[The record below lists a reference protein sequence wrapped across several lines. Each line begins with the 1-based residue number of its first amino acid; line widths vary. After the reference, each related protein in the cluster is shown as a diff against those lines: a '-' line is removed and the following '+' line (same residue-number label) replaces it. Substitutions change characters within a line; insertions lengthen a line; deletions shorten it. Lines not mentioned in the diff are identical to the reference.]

1 MRAPRL
7 YARRAVAVTSAGAAL
22 ILIALLFDAAL
33 LFVPAV
39 ALTLLGLIAP
49 AWVWTSA
56 RGARVTRQLSAER
69 VVEDEPLAAT
79 IEVRRG
85 LLGLA
90 GGEVVDAFAGSP
102 LPAGGPFSLLP
113 GARTSSLRVVTR
125 FNRRGL
131 HTLRPPALVISDP
144 LELCRTES
152 VTAAPAQHLLVLPRV
167 EPVRW
172 LAAGRARRLD
182 TPDGSLHSEALAAV
196 DLDGLRPYRPGTP
209 ASRIHWPALARGAG
223 LIERR
228 LRADGDARPLIVLDA
243 RLPGAEPGTELLDAA
258 VRATAS
264 LTLALARS
272 GGCGLLLPGEQ
283 RPTTIDGELTA
294 WPAAY
299 ARLAVVD
306 GAGARAPAL
315 GPSTGRIGPLV
326 YVAVRAPERLVAMSA
341 AGAKG
346 GLVLVLPT
354 AALSDGRP
362 QGVRGAAQP
371 TLEVSG
377 CRGFVLGTRRPA
389 ERKPRVGAVTP

>member
-7 YARRAVAVTSAGAAL
+7 YARRAVAVTGAGAAL

-33 LFVPAV
+33 LLVPAV
-39 ALTLLGLIAP
+39 ALMLMGLIAP
-49 AWVWTSA
+49 AWVWASTC
-56 RGARVTRQLSAER
+56 GAQVTRQLSAER

-85 LLGLA
+85 LFGLA
-90 GGEVVDAFAGSP
+90 GGEVVDPFAGSP
-102 LPAGGPFSLLP
+102 LPVGGPLSLLC
-113 GARTSSLRVVTR
+113 GARTSRVRVVAR
-125 FNRRGL
+125 FSRRGL
-131 HTLRPPALVISDP
+131 LTLRPPALVISDP
-144 LELCRTES
+144 FELCRTES

-172 LAAGRARRLD
+172 LTAGRARRLD
-182 TPDGSLHSEALAAV
+182 TPDGSLHAEALAAV

-243 RLPGAEPGTELLDAA
+243 RLPGAGAGTELLDAA
-258 VRATAS
+258 VRAAAS

-283 RPTTIDGELTA
+283 RPTTIDAELTA

-299 ARLAVVD
+299 ARLAVVE
-306 GAGARAPAL
+306 GSGARAPAL
-315 GPSTGRIGPLV
+315 GPSPGRIGPLV
-326 YVAVRAPERLVAMSA
+326 YVAMRAPERLGAMSA
-341 AGAKG
+341 AGEKG

-354 AALSDGRP
+354 ATLSDGRP
-362 QGVRGAAQP
+362 EGVRGAAQP

-377 CRGFVLGTRRPA
+377 CRGFVLGARRSA
-389 ERKPRVGAVTP
+389 ERKPRVGVVTP